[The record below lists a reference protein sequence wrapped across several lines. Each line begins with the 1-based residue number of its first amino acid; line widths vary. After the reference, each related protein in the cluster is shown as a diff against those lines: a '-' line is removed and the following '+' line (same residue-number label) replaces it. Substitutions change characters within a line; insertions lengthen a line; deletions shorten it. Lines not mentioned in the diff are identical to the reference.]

1 MSENKKRVSP
11 WVFTVFLGVAVVLF
25 AFYAVQS
32 QSDLVES
39 KKELDQLRTQ
49 VEDARRSEQAAI
61 ERQVACE
68 KMMQRTLDEF
78 VKSREAK
85 K

>member
-11 WVFTVFLGVAVVLF
+11 WVFTVFLGVAVILF

-32 QSDLVES
+32 QSELVET
-39 KKELDQLRTQ
+39 KKELEQLKTQ
-49 VEDARRSEQAAI
+49 IGDAKKSEQAAI

-78 VKSREAK
+78 VKSREGK